1 MSNFVYQA
9 SSKLKQFVL
18 NPKKIVFRDNKRFRE
33 ESFLEDLQYVGP
45 SRNSDSSNE
54 NYNYLTCRFLPIVN
68 NHGRLKSKIF
78 GGNKA
83 PFIDKKFEKNIIEKV
98 HLKISI

>member
-45 SRNSDSSNE
+45 SRKSDSSNE
-54 NYNYLTCRFLPIVN
+54 NYNCLTCRFLPIVN
-68 NHGRLKSKIF
+68 NHGSLKSKII

-83 PFIDKKFEKNIIEKV
+83 AFIDKKFEKK
-98 HLKISI
+98 LQKKCT